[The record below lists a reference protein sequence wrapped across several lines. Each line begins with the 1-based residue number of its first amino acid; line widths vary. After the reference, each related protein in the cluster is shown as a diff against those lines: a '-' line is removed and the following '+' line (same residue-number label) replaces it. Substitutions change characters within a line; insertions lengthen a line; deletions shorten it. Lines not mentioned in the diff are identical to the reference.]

1 LCYNKNYKR
10 VFLFQKKILPSTV
23 HHIWWKKDHFV
34 TSFRLKKNGAL

>member
-1 LCYNKNYKR
+1 
-10 VFLFQKKILPSTV
+10 LPSTV

>member
-1 LCYNKNYKR
+1 MYNKNYKR